1 MILEAKGYRM
11 SDRAKI
17 KLLLLTVAVLAAV
30 IAGLAYKFIV
40 TGSTEKSADGRMA
53 VLLAPAERDLVLAE
67 MRGFV
72 AGLQQVSAALARDD
86 MQAVA
91 SAAKGLGMGMSHE
104 VPPAL
109 IAKLPLEFKRLG
121 FATHADFDQIAQDA
135 TDLGD
140 PKHTLEQL
148 GGTLGRCVACHS
160 TYRLKEIGSVE

>member
-1 MILEAKGYRM
+1 M
-11 SDRAKI
+11 SDRGKI
-17 KLLLLTVAVLAAV
+17 RALLLAVAVLAAI

-40 TGSTEKSADGRMA
+40 AGSTEKSADGRTA
-53 VLLAPAERDLVLAE
+53 IVLAPAERDLVLAE

-72 AGLQQVSAALARDD
+72 AALQQISAALAKDD

-91 SAAKGLGMGMSHE
+91 KAARGIGMAMSHE

-109 IAKLPLEFKRLG
+109 IGKLPLEFKQLG

-140 PKHTLEQL
+140 PRHTLDQL
-148 GGTLGRCVACHS
+148 GSTLGRCVACHS
-160 TYRLKEIGSVE
+160 TYRLKETSRVE